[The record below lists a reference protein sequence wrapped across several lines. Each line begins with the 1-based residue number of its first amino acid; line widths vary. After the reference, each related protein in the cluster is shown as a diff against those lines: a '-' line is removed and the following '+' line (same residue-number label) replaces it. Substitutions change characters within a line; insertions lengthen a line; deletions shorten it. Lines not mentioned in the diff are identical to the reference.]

1 MTAIRS
7 ATDRL
12 RAAPADD
19 APGTRQPR
27 RQVELNGYGLLDDGT
42 TFAISVVD
50 LSYDGC
56 KVETAL
62 ALIPGLTLKV
72 SILGARGA
80 IPAVVRWCRDG
91 RAGLKFSPDDEPEA
105 AQTPREYDRIALS
118 AKLSLRRTGRQQ
130 YLARLFD
137 IAPTGCKVEFIERPR
152 RDESMWVKFD
162 GLEGIEATVRWVDGF
177 YGGLEFVR
185 PIYPAVF
192 DLLLARLRAD

>member
-1 MTAIRS
+1 VTAVRTESDRS
-7 ATDRL
+7 
-12 RAAPADD
+12 RAAPAG
-19 APGTRQPR
+19 AGPETRQPR
-27 RQVELNGYGLLDDGT
+27 RQVALNGFGVLDDGT

-56 KVETAL
+56 KVATDL
-62 ALIPGLTLKV
+62 ALIPGLILKV

-80 IPAVVRWCRDG
+80 IPAVVRWYREG
-91 RAGLKFSPDDEPEA
+91 RAGLKFSPEDEPAA
-105 AQTPREYDRIALS
+105 AQTPRGYERIELT

-130 YLARLFD
+130 YLAHLFD

-152 RDESMWVKFD
+152 RDESLWVKFD
-162 GLEGIEATVRWVDGF
+162 GLDGIEATVRWVDGF